1 VVDASKPYGAEYEIE
16 MEILR
21 WTTQPSMAIL
31 NLIGE
36 DDYRED
42 WSRALGQYFRLVRT
56 FNPLKA
62 SFQEHIQLLESMAQL
77 KEEWITQIKGAIE
90 ILEKFHNQKV
100 DRSVD
105 VIVDTMISSLGHIE
119 KRRLRDKNA
128 STTEIEEIK
137 RKYRDKIIKKEK
149 SAEKEIEK
157 IWNHRS
163 IEKISH
169 ILELDNIALFS
180 KESASIFGLK
190 QKELILMGAG
200 AGAIGGAGI
209 DLMLGGSSLFVGSL
223 IGGIV
228 GGVGTII
235 GFDNI
240 YRVKILGQKVGRR
253 ELVVGPMQN
262 INFPYIL
269 LGRILYYAS
278 AVAKRSHASRE
289 TIEIKNLEN
298 FSSSIFNSEVRE
310 ELEKMHSLLRDGKEI
325 KDDIKQEY
333 RDIIKKIYLKLI
345 NDR

>member
-1 VVDASKPYGAEYEIE
+1 MMRNSRDEIELLEPIVNGAGIYMWLMPQSPYGAEYEIE

-128 STTEIEEIK
+128 STQ
-137 RKYRDKIIKKEK
+137 R
-149 SAEKEIEK
+149 
-157 IWNHRS
+157 
-163 IEKISH
+163 
-169 ILELDNIALFS
+169 
-180 KESASIFGLK
+180 
-190 QKELILMGAG
+190 
-200 AGAIGGAGI
+200 
-209 DLMLGGSSLFVGSL
+209 
-223 IGGIV
+223 
-228 GGVGTII
+228 
-235 GFDNI
+235 
-240 YRVKILGQKVGRR
+240 
-253 ELVVGPMQN
+253 
-262 INFPYIL
+262 
-269 LGRILYYAS
+269 
-278 AVAKRSHASRE
+278 
-289 TIEIKNLEN
+289 
-298 FSSSIFNSEVRE
+298 
-310 ELEKMHSLLRDGKEI
+310 
-325 KDDIKQEY
+325 
-333 RDIIKKIYLKLI
+333 
-345 NDR
+345 